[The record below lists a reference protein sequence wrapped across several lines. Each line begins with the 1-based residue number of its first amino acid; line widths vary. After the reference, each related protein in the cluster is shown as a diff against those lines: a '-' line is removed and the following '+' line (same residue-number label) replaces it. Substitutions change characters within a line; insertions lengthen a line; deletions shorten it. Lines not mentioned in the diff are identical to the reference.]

1 MNKLTKSI
9 ITLAVITT
17 IAVSGTYWYLES
29 NKQVDTSNWKDTN
42 TQLDRLI
49 YDDMHDCIAY
59 ADLSRAFSDGVG
71 YKLISDWEVVDKRTT
86 FEKMQFWKK
95 NESQEFMI
103 HFGNHNK
110 FPDVVLICK
119 PLATPQAKTNAV
131 ELLSK
136 TANTPHLSNKPVHV
150 K

>member
-9 ITLAVITT
+9 ITISGFAVLAFG
-17 IAVSGTYWYLES
+17 GTYDYVES
-29 NKQVDTSNWKDTN
+29 HKQVDISNWKDTN

-49 YDDMHDCIAY
+49 YDDMHDCLAY
-59 ADLSRAFSDGVG
+59 ADLSRAISDGVG
-71 YKLISDWEVVDKRTT
+71 YKLISDWELVDKRTS

-103 HFGNHNK
+103 HFGKHSK
-110 FPDVVLICK
+110 LPDVVLICK
-119 PLATPQAKTNAV
+119 PLATPTVHTNAV

-136 TANTPHLSNKPVHV
+136 TSNTRISK
-150 K
+150 